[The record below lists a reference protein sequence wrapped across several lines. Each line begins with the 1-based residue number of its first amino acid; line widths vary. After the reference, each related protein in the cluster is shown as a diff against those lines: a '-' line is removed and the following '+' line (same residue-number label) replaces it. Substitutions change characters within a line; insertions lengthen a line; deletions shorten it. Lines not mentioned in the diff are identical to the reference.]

1 MKVIIAEK
9 PNLGR
14 TIASA
19 LGVYD
24 KYDGYLSN
32 GEITVTYAFGH
43 LLELKDMDAYFGHK
57 VPWGENLP
65 FYPDPFEFDLK
76 KDVKKQFDIICNLI
90 NSSETD
96 EIICAGDADREG
108 EVIVRLILSAG
119 LRSYKKIT
127 RLWLPDQTP
136 QTITKQMEERKS
148 DSEYDNLYYE
158 GLARTYID
166 WILGINLTRS
176 ISSIANQMM
185 SIGRVICPIVIAIYE
200 RDKSIDEFVPQKY
213 YSLVSNVDGIELVS
227 KLKFDINERSD
238 ALSVCDDY
246 NTSGGTVVD
255 VSSKDTVKNS
265 PRLFSLSKLQ
275 GYCGKKFK
283 LKPAETLSIVQ
294 SLYEMGL
301 VTYPRTNTEFLSENE
316 KDKVKN
322 LIQIHDMNGELIYKD
337 TKRVFDDS
345 KIESHSALSPTEK
358 IADISSLSEKEANV
372 YTTIYNRFFSVFT
385 KEECVVTESVI
396 DIQVGRYKPESIQLK
411 GKMFKSLG
419 WMKYE
424 MDDAKNVSL
433 PDLKIGEQIS
443 VDFKPVEKKTSP
455 PSHYTVETLGNYLTH
470 PFKKENDSL
479 DDEYKSLLDGCEI
492 GTEATRAGII
502 EKAINIGY
510 ISLKRNVYRIEPKG
524 KYMVESLQKVH
535 CDMSPART
543 VEMQKT
549 LKSVYKGNL
558 SIDDALIETKS
569 FLNDYFSNLSNYSLS
584 QYDKSS
590 EWTEYGSCPWCGKPI
605 YKLKGKNGD
614 FYSHKKDDRAQCSFA
629 LQKKANVF
637 GNEIELSEK
646 DIKSLLNG
654 KCPKFT
660 LYSKG
665 KDKNYE
671 AGIKIKNKP
680 RSFNNKDYI
689 DWELVFSKKKKR
701 K

>member
-1 MKVIIAEK
+1 M
-9 PNLGR
+9 
-14 TIASA
+14 
-19 LGVYD
+19 
-24 KYDGYLSN
+24 
-32 GEITVTYAFGH
+32 
-43 LLELKDMDAYFGHK
+43 
-57 VPWGENLP
+57 
-65 FYPDPFEFDLK
+65 
-76 KDVKKQFDIICNLI
+76 
-90 NSSETD
+90 
-96 EIICAGDADREG
+96 
-108 EVIVRLILSAG
+108 
-119 LRSYKKIT
+119 
-127 RLWLPDQTP
+127 
-136 QTITKQMEERKS
+136 
-148 DSEYDNLYYE
+148 
-158 GLARTYID
+158 
-166 WILGINLTRS
+166 
-176 ISSIANQMM
+176 
-185 SIGRVICPIVIAIYE
+185 
-200 RDKSIDEFVPQKY
+200 
-213 YSLVSNVDGIELVS
+213 
-227 KLKFDINERSD
+227 
-238 ALSVCDDY
+238 
-246 NTSGGTVVD
+246 
-255 VSSKDTVKNS
+255 
-265 PRLFSLSKLQ
+265 
-275 GYCGKKFK
+275 
-283 LKPAETLSIVQ
+283 
-294 SLYEMGL
+294 
-301 VTYPRTNTEFLSENE
+301 
-316 KDKVKN
+316 
-322 LIQIHDMNGELIYKD
+322 
-337 TKRVFDDS
+337 
-345 KIESHSALSPTEK
+345 
-358 IADISSLSEKEANV
+358 
-372 YTTIYNRFFSVFT
+372 
-385 KEECVVTESVI
+385 TESVI

-433 PDLKIGEQIS
+433 PDLKIGEQIP

-502 EKAINIGY
+502 EKAINVGY

-569 FLNDYFSNLSNYSLS
+569 FLNDYFNNLSNYSLS

-605 YKLKGKNGD
+605 YKLKGKHGD

-629 LQKKANVF
+629 LQKKVNVF

-654 KCPKFT
+654 KSPKFT

-680 RSFNNKDYI
+680 KLFNNKDYI

-701 K
+701 